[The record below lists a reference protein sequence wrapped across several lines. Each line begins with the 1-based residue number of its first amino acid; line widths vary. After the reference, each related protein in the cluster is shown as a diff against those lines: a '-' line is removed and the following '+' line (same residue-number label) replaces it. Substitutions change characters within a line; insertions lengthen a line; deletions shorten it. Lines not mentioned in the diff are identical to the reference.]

1 MRSFTEFILSE
12 AEGFR
17 MTGQKL
23 SDPSISSHK
32 HLKVQGIIVYVS
44 LISRRAPGSKP
55 GVTNTEAHTTL
66 QMTKMFD
73 TAHAGYVMYISVF
86 AEEARKKFKTAA

>member
-23 SDPSISSHK
+23 SDPSTTY
-32 HLKVQGIIVYVS
+32 Q
-44 LISRRAPGSKP
+44 ISRVCRIAWEIYDGLF
-55 GVTNTEAHTTL
+55 V
-66 QMTKMFD
+66 QR
-73 TAHAGYVMYISVF
+73 V
-86 AEEARKKFKTAA
+86 